1 MTVQGTQL
9 ELGASDMTSATPSAD
24 KTQKERK
31 QRREVLWF
39 SSAPAAGRTKPKAS
53 KSSAYFTASGELC

>member
-1 MTVQGTQL
+1 
-9 ELGASDMTSATPSAD
+9 MTSATPSAD

-31 QRREVLWF
+31 QCREVLWF